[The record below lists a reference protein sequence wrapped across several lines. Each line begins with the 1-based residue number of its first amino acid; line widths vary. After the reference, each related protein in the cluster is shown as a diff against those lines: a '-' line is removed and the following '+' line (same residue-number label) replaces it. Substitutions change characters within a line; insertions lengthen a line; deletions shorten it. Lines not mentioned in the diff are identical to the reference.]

1 MLRRSRVEALRGAA
15 GDGYAPLPHGGAVPA
30 IPRGDATVV
39 VGAPH
44 DDDALPHGGDEVA
57 LHDAR
62 VHGAERRQAEELA
75 LLACDAKMLRR

>member
-15 GDGYAPLPHGGAVPA
+15 GDRYAPLPHGGAVPA
-30 IPRGDATVV
+30 IPRGDAV

-44 DDDALPHGGDEVA
+44 DDDALPHVGDEVA
-57 LHDAR
+57 LHGAR
-62 VHGAERRQAEELA
+62 VHGAERRQAEESA